1 LFEQRLRLGNLRH
14 FGCRPEAFERLD
26 LDVLE
31 KRFSDLSSM
40 WLGESEKAIAAAF
53 EEAADLRAFVIFDEA
68 DSLLR
73 DRLAAHQSWRS
84 RRSMKC

>member
-40 WLGESEKAIAAAF
+40 WLGESEKAIAALSKRPPIYAPLSSSTRPTRSC
-53 EEAADLRAFVIFDEA
+53 AIDWRLI
-68 DSLLR
+68 SLGGH
-73 DRLAAHQSWRS
+73 AGQ
-84 RRSMKC
+84 